1 MKQTLYEWCP
11 YCETEIHVLWDIE
24 LQGYLTKCPSCG
36 HNLLLCGECKNN
48 CDYDHRTDLCQHL
61 VESIWEDLTDIPME
75 VPKKDEE
82 YIADSVTLHGI
93 TFPSGITRTEL
104 WHWFDE
110 HHPKGIAYLLYN
122 FKNNQE

>member
-36 HNLLLCGECKNN
+36 HNLLLCGECKDN

-75 VPKKDEE
+75 VPKKDEG